1 MAELTVDMTYGKA
14 LFEAA
19 SDVNKTEIL
28 LQESLEVLGILKR
41 EPEFF
46 EFIKTPVVSAAEKK
60 QAITKIF
67 SGRISDELIHLLW
80 ILIDKGRAKEFE
92 NIVRRFKQLIDESQG
107 FSRGTIFSVGPLS
120 AEQLS
125 TFEEKTGKLIRK
137 KVKLENRTD
146 SSIIGGVR
154 IFIEGKV
161 IDATVRKHLDDLG
174 ESLRSQ

>member
-14 LFEAA
+14 LYEAA

-28 LQESLEVLGILKR
+28 LQESLEVLDILKR

-60 QAITKIF
+60 QAIAKVF

-80 ILIDKGRAKEFE
+80 ILIDKRRTREFE

-107 FSRGTIFSVGPLS
+107 FSTGTIFSVAPLS

-137 KVKLENRTD
+137 KVRLENKTD

-161 IDATVRKHLDDLG
+161 IDATVRKRLNDLG

>member
-1 MAELTVDMTYGKA
+1 MAELTVDITYGKA

-28 LQESLEVLGILKR
+28 LQEALEVLDILKL

-46 EFIKTPVVSAAEKK
+46 EFLKTPVISAAEKK

-67 SGRISDELIHLLW
+67 SGKISDELVHLLW
-80 ILIDKGRAKEFE
+80 ILIDKGRTKEFGS
-92 NIVRRFKQLIDESQG
+92 IVRRFQQMIHESQG
-107 FSRGTIFSVGPLS
+107 FSTGTIFSVQPLS

-125 TFEEKTGKLIRK
+125 VFEEKTSKLMQK

-161 IDATVRKHLDDLG
+161 IDATVRKRLNDLG